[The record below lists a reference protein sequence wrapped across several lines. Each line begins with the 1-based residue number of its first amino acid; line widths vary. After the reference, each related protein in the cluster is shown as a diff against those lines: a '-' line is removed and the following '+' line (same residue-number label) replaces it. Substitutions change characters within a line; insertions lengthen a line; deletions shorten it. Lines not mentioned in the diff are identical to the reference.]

1 MHKAVTTLGLIMAFL
16 FTQKSE
22 AQTSP
27 QDIQQIGYL
36 LSDALLYSQQY
47 IVPATD
53 AAVYQASAA
62 WVMSPKKRKKWD
74 VNLGLHT
81 NIFFVPKA
89 DRTFQIQNSDFQ
101 FFEIEGA
108 TSATVPTALGNDNQV
123 YLVGKLGGE
132 QVRFK
137 TPEGINQ
144 ETVIY
149 PYLQGGIEL
158 PYGFEFIAR
167 YSTKT
172 KLKRGDY
179 QVYGFGL
186 KHNFSQYFSKM
197 EDNKIYF
204 SVAAIYSKE
213 DISFDFLDINTAYGN
228 LGINNLN
235 GLVDTFHFQ
244 LSASKEFKRFEL
256 ITNFILNHS
265 AFEYVVSGNKG
276 SIEEV
281 FPVQNIINGL
291 LKRVAKDKTNILGE
305 ISGRYQISKIY
316 LQSSIAFGKFVNGNI
331 GVQYQF

>member
-1 MHKAVTTLGLIMAFL
+1 MAFL

-62 WVMSPKKRKKWD
+62 WVMTPKKRKKWD

-123 YLVGKLGGE
+123 YLVGELGGE

-149 PYLQGGIEL
+149 PY
-158 PYGFEFIAR
+158 F
-167 YSTKT
+167 
-172 KLKRGDY
+172 
-179 QVYGFGL
+179 
-186 KHNFSQYFSKM
+186 
-197 EDNKIYF
+197 
-204 SVAAIYSKE
+204 KE
-213 DISFDFLDINTAYGN
+213 
-228 LGINNLN
+228 
-235 GLVDTFHFQ
+235 
-244 LSASKEFKRFEL
+244 E
-256 ITNFILNHS
+256 
-265 AFEYVVSGNKG
+265 
-276 SIEEV
+276 
-281 FPVQNIINGL
+281 
-291 LKRVAKDKTNILGE
+291 
-305 ISGRYQISKIY
+305 
-316 LQSSIAFGKFVNGNI
+316 
-331 GVQYQF
+331 